1 MLHYGPRIGAIGLG
15 AVAFVL
21 AVIGAVLSRQGL
33 EVGGG
38 LLIVLAVVS
47 LLIRRLQRGRTPR
60 PVEDPV
66 GNSF

>member
-38 LLIVLAVVS
+38 LLIVLAGVS
-47 LLIRRLQRGRTPR
+47 LLVGRL
-60 PVEDPV
+60 
-66 GNSF
+66 